1 MNHLTQNELSQ
12 LDAEHV
18 FSTYARQPVAFVR
31 GEGTRL
37 WDSEG
42 RVYLDF
48 LCGLAVTSLGH
59 SHPVVAAAIADQAR
73 TLAHVSNL
81 FYNDIQPRLA
91 ERLDLLLTSATGT
104 SGKLFFTNSGAEA
117 NECAIKLARRYGQ
130 LNGGPERFHILS
142 AFNSFHGRTLASLAA
157 TGQPEKQETFHPM
170 PATFRHVEFGDIS
183 GLANAMDERVCAVM
197 IESIQA
203 EGGVVPAPSGYL
215 EAIRS
220 LCDEREVLLICDEVQ
235 TGLGRTGKWFGFEH
249 STDARPDIVTM
260 AKALGN
266 GMPIG
271 ACWARNEVAA
281 AFGPGDHGTTFG
293 GQPLAARAALAVLD
307 VMEAEDVPKRAEEK
321 GKRLAALLAALP
333 GVTEVRG
340 MGLLLACELDNGIS
354 AKEAAVACLSS
365 GLVVNAVTATA
376 LRLAPPLLVSDTEI
390 DEAVAI
396 LSSVLSEM
404 GGKA

>member
-1 MNHLTQNELSQ
+1 
-12 LDAEHV
+12 
-18 FSTYARQPVAFVR
+18 
-31 GEGTRL
+31 
-37 WDSEG
+37 
-42 RVYLDF
+42 
-48 LCGLAVTSLGH
+48 
-59 SHPVVAAAIADQAR
+59 
-73 TLAHVSNL
+73 
-81 FYNDIQPRLA
+81 
-91 ERLDLLLTSATGT
+91 
-104 SGKLFFTNSGAEA
+104 
-117 NECAIKLARRYGQ
+117 
-130 LNGGPERFHILS
+130 
-142 AFNSFHGRTLASLAA
+142 
-157 TGQPEKQETFHPM
+157 
-170 PATFRHVEFGDIS
+170 
-183 GLANAMDERVCAVM
+183 
-197 IESIQA
+197 
-203 EGGVVPAPSGYL
+203 
-215 EAIRS
+215 
-220 LCDEREVLLICDEVQ
+220 EREVLLICDEVQ

-271 ACWARNEVAA
+271 ACWARNEVAS
-281 AFGPGDHGTTFG
+281 AFRPGDHGTTFG

-321 GKRLAALLAALP
+321 GKRLAMLLAALP